1 MKRTHEMSTSTAWI
15 PQHSHTLKTLL
26 FPLRERGEA
35 RGRLDLG
42 KAVSGSGREAFV
54 ALLLSVALLFSGC
67 AGLLPRSQYST
78 PAAALPQTWQEQ
90 TLTGSAVALKDGWWR
105 DFNDPQLSGLIE
117 GALTSNNDLAA
128 AAIKVRRAQLNA
140 SLTDTNRTPSVS
152 ASGNSSLNHD
162 FKSGRDTRSSGV
174 TGTVSYE
181 LDLWG
186 KLASARDAGRF
197 EAAATEFDRQ
207 ASALSLI
214 GTTAADYWQLG
225 YLNERIAT
233 AQASIGY
240 AEKILDLVNVKY
252 AAGAVS
258 AQDQVQAR
266 QTLATQRAE
275 LSQLLQQRTEAR
287 NALALLFDQA
297 PEHAVAEPTKLPD
310 GVLPQMAAGL
320 PASVLAQRP
329 DLKAAEQRLRKY
341 LATIDSTRASF
352 YPSFTLTGSLGTA
365 SASLLSVL
373 QNPYG
378 TLGAG
383 ITLPFVQWN
392 TMQLNVEI
400 AKTDYEE
407 AVVNFR
413 QSLYTAL
420 GDVEN
425 ALSARERYA
434 EQNREL
440 EESLALA
447 KRAEELA
454 EIRYRAGSTALQAWL
469 DTQES
474 RRSAEKSLAENRLNR
489 LKNLM
494 TLYQALGG
502 PVPKEKQVEVK
513 VEVEKEARAFPV
525 PAR

>member
-1 MKRTHEMSTSTAWI
+1 MN
-15 PQHSHTLKTLL
+15 
-26 FPLRERGEA
+26 
-35 RGRLDLG
+35 LG
-42 KAVSGSGREAFV
+42 KALSGCGRAAFIG
-54 ALLLSVALLFSGC
+54 LLLSGSLLLSGC

-78 PAAALPQTWQEQ
+78 PASAVPQTWQQQ
-90 TLTGSAVALKDGWWR
+90 TPTGSEVALKDGWWR
-105 DFNDPQLSGLIE
+105 DFNDPQLSGVIE
-117 GALTSNNDLAA
+117 RALTSNNDLAA
-128 AAIKVRRAQLNA
+128 AAIKVRRARLNA

-152 ASGNSSLNHD
+152 VSGNSSLNHD
-162 FKSGRDTRSSGV
+162 VKSGQDTRSSGV

-186 KLASARDAGRF
+186 KLASARDASRF

-207 ASALSLI
+207 ASALTLI
-214 GTTAADYWQLG
+214 GTTAADYWQIG
-225 YLNERIAT
+225 YLNERIET
-233 AQASIGY
+233 AQASIAY
-240 AEKILDLVNVKY
+240 AEQILDLVNVKY

-266 QTLATQRAE
+266 QTMATQRAE
-275 LSQLLQQRTEAR
+275 LTQLLQQRTEAR

-297 PEHAVAEPTKLPD
+297 PERQVAEPTRLPD
-310 GVLPQMAAGL
+310 TPLPEVAAGL

-341 LATIDSTRASF
+341 LATVDTARASI

-365 SASLLSVL
+365 SATLLSVL

-392 TMQLNVEI
+392 TMKLNVEI
-400 AKTDYEE
+400 AKTDYED

-413 QSLYTAL
+413 QLLYVAL

-434 EQNREL
+434 ERNRQL

-474 RRSAEKSLAENRLNR
+474 RRSAEKALAENRLNR

-513 VEVEKEARAFPV
+513 VEVEREAPRQPN
-525 PAR
+525 